1 MQCARTTALAGG
13 GGGFLLANTRPH
25 THLTGSHTHWL
36 VPTHVQWFPDTLP
49 RRTARGSVS
58 RDMLHCPA
66 NPGATRTANATTP
79 TSASLTQTMATRQ
92 LDSQA
97 QHSTPR
103 TQIPLCYARSEQP
116 IQTQTPKRLE
126 VGQ

>member
-1 MQCARTTALAGG
+1 MCNVKELLLSQGG
-13 GGGFLLANTRPH
+13 GGGLLARKHSSPH
-25 THLTGSHTHWL
+25 TFDWFPHTLAGSHSCPM
-36 VPTHVQWFPDTLP
+36 VP
-49 RRTARGSVS
+49 TARGSVS

-66 NPGATRTANATTP
+66 NQGATRTANATTP